1 MITTPAERS
10 EKLDI
15 QLEFANEQY
24 KKVWNLIVELFDDIN
39 KLNWF
44 AGLSENEKTDLK
56 YYAMID
62 VLARGQ
68 FQAVKSIVDTKEVY
82 PERPDG
88 GRWIAQG
95 TRYATNFNWEEDSF
109 SKYCFGGERR
119 ARWDNFFSS
128 KSIALHVY
136 DTQPDLNKYEHGPV
150 EIHDDN
156 LSKMLYIL
164 HKGIP
169 FEYTGFNLRY
179 LEDIPHL
186 ASCGVLRY
194 ENDKPKVAIPVLSKE
209 QFGELF
215 KISTSYMVKLGELT
229 EKPLRGIFPCL
240 KLDIPKHLESKV
252 AEFGKYIFYAFPMA
266 ILKRAIAEGDF
277 VLVGKDKAI
286 PMVLVIEEPENVMQ

>member
-1 MITTPAERS
+1 MS
-10 EKLDI
+10 
-15 QLEFANEQY
+15 
-24 KKVWNLIVELFDDIN
+24 
-39 KLNWF
+39 WF
-44 AGLSENEKTDLK
+44 NRLSDKAQIDVK

-68 FQAVKSIVDTKEVY
+68 YHAVRKIVDTNEIY

-95 TRYATNFNWEEDSF
+95 TRYGMDFKWENDPF
-109 SKYCFGGERR
+109 SKYAYGGERL
-119 ARWDNFFSS
+119 ANWDNCFSS
-128 KSIALHVY
+128 KSVMLHVY

-156 LSKMLYIL
+156 LCKMLYIL

-194 ENDKPKVAIPVLSKE
+194 GNDEPQVAIPVLSKNE
-209 QFGELF
+209 FSELY
-215 KISTSYMVKLGELT
+215 KISASYMVKLGSLIES
-229 EKPLRGIFPCL
+229 PLRELFPQL
-240 KLDIPKHLESKV
+240 KLEIPEHLEGRI
-252 AEFGKYIFYAFPMA
+252 AEFRKYVFYAFPMA
-266 ILKRAIAEGDF
+266 IVKRAISDEDF
-277 VLVGKDKAI
+277 ILDSQQKAI
-286 PMVLVIEEPENVMQ
+286 PMVLVIEEPENVIK